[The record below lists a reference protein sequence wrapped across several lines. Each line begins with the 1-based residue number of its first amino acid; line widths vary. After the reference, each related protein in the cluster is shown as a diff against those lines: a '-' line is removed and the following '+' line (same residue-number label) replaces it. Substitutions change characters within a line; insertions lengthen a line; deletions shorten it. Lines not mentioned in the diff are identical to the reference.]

1 MYGLDLNGDLL
12 ANRLDGASFGGRA
25 TGVKKRPYLPDDS
38 LTTAAALAVLLGQPL
53 LLSGLPGVGKTGA
66 AYHIASSLFGDGQ
79 EPIRVTVTTQTSGR
93 DLLYKFDLLTRFHDD
108 KIPLRRLLRFEALG
122 RAIATAC
129 GSSALVLDAATD
141 QPVTEPSRIA
151 AIVGDAVREPGPLL
165 LRDLFQPVECPPD
178 KPQPSVV
185 LIDEID
191 KAPRDTPND
200 LLESFEA
207 MRFTI
212 DELGLKI
219 GAKDA
224 ANDDAERRRSRPVIV
239 ATTNAENNLPDAF
252 LRRCVFHEIAMPGE
266 EQLKKIV
273 FEHLRTI
280 DKLDE
285 GKANELANAA
295 FAVGDEV
302 AKRIKGSSRA
312 PGTAEYIAL
321 ARAVHVSPITAADF
335 RAAMDGNIKAPPLD
349 LIKALLGVLVKTADD
364 LGKALEIFPSLSAT
378 R

>member
-1 MYGLDLNGDLL
+1 MIGLDLNGDLL
-12 ANRLDGASFGGRA
+12 AKRLDGASFGGRA

-66 AYHIASSLFGDGQ
+66 AYHIASSLFGEGQ
-79 EPIRVTVTTQTSGR
+79 EPIRVTVTTQTTGR
-93 DLLYKFDLLTRFHDD
+93 DLLYKFDLLTRFHDK

-122 RAIATAC
+122 RAIVTAC
-129 GSSALVLDAATD
+129 GGGALVLDAATD
-141 QPVTEPSRIA
+141 RPVTEPSRIA
-151 AIVGDAVREPGPLL
+151 AIVGDASRGSGPLL
-165 LRDLFQPVECPPD
+165 LRDLFQPAECPPD
-178 KPQPSVV
+178 KPQPTVV

-224 ANDDAERRRSRPVIV
+224 ATDDAERRRSRPVIV

-266 EQLKKIV
+266 VQLKKIV
-273 FEHLRTI
+273 SEHLRSI
-280 DKLDE
+280 DKLDDA
-285 GKANELANAA
+285 KANELADSA
-295 FAVGDEV
+295 FAVGDQV

-321 ARAVHVSPITAADF
+321 ARAVHVSPITAAEF
-335 RAAMDGNIKAPPLD
+335 RTAMDGGVKAPPE

-364 LGKALEIFPSLSAT
+364 LGKALGVFPSISPT